1 MLSMSKLRVR
11 LRELWED
18 YRFEIIVVAVALLA
32 ALFGFLLGYLAARQT
47 PTPIIIE
54 QHTS

>member
-1 MLSMSKLRVR
+1 MSKLRVR